1 MTEKEAIEFTIS
13 KGFEGEE
20 FETQAWKMGGCL
32 KKDGTY
38 KKLVKKLECH
48 FERVDVEGKGKNK
61 VYVLIDP
68 KSHPTAM
75 DDKRKGR
82 KMPRKT
88 EDEILTNYVHKMLIA
103 LALKGN
109 EGGLQSTTYNSL
121 VVKIP
126 FVGNQIKILH
136 DGVAKVFDGHLSDE
150 KLKSVWSYT
159 NWYLTDRAK
168 KDIRLAIKHLVADK
182 KIKVKTKWMAGVY
195 ESSSKEMIQQKK
207 VDEINEAIRQLAIDH
222 DIDYTTYQRSF
233 AFPSKSQ
240 SMIDFQSVVQSYLKE
255 NYGYSHIYE
264 TMEIKVLDF
273 KLEANVDYQEAKE
286 VFLHKIYNLV
296 ADKVKSDKYLKA
308 QNKGEKFHYLCILL
322 FLRDNL
328 FEVDNHALKEEI
340 ECIPYRLLEIINSF
354 TESKPKGFGRRI
366 NS

>member
-1 MTEKEAIEFTIS
+1 
-13 KGFEGEE
+13 
-20 FETQAWKMGGCL
+20 MGGCL

-68 KSHPTAM
+68 KSQPTAM

-82 KMPRKT
+82 EMPRKT
-88 EDEILTNYVHKMLIA
+88 EDKILTNYVHRMLIV
-103 LALKGN
+103 LELIGK
-109 EGGLQSTTYNSL
+109 EGGLQSTTYNTL

-126 FVGNQIKILH
+126 FVRNQIKTLH

-182 KIKVKTKWMAGVY
+182 KIKVKTKWMASEY
-195 ESSSKEMIQQKK
+195 KSSKKVMIQQKK

-222 DIDYTTYQRSF
+222 NINYTSYQRSF
-233 AFPSKSQ
+233 AFPSVSQ
-240 SMIDFQSVVQSYLKE
+240 SMRDFQSIVKSYLRVNFGY
-255 NYGYSHIYE
+255 NYIYE
-264 TMEIKVLDF
+264 ALEIKVLDST
-273 KLEANVDYQEAKE
+273 LEENVDYQDAKW

-340 ECIPYRLLEIINSF
+340 ECIPYRLLEIISSF
-354 TESKPKGFGRRI
+354 EEPKPKGFGRK
-366 NS
+366 NSSSNNSVI